1 MSDLLRIGAQGVAA
15 YRGALSVTGENV
27 VNAGTAG
34 YQRRG
39 IGLTDIALT
48 GLGDPLSSRNNM
60 VGGVRLTEVTRASN
74 AFLEAESRLA
84 GSETAGASALGRWL
98 TAGEGVLSS
107 AALPQALSR
116 FYSGAD
122 GLAGDPGS
130 NTQRQLFL
138 GNIAEVADAFRA
150 QSEGLAR
157 TATAIAAEATTTTEA
172 ANADLKALAELNQ
185 SIARA
190 APGSSGHA
198 GLLDER
204 DRRLAALGE
213 KIGVDASFDSRGVVS
228 ISIAGGGPQLLEGTR
243 TAVISQTQAAD
254 GRLSFSVGDNAI
266 QPQRGSLAGLAQA
279 AVTVADTRRATQ
291 DAADAFVTLVN
302 DWSAAGVDANGAQGA
317 PLLTADLKM
326 TTGDPAKVAAASG
339 GVANGN
345 VVALGVA
352 RETHGVEATA
362 QGAVDTL
369 AQRLSA
375 ARARESALTAH
386 RDQLDAA
393 RADVSGVDLDREA
406 AELLRFQQAYD
417 ASSRIIQIARETLQ
431 SILNIF

>member
-39 IGLTDIALT
+39 IGLTDTALT

-60 VGGVRLTEVTRASN
+60 VGGVHLTEVTRASN

-98 TAGEGVLSS
+98 SAGESALSS
-107 AALPQALSR
+107 AGLPQALSR

-130 NTQRQLFL
+130 STQRQLFL
-138 GNIAEVADAFRA
+138 ANIADVAAAFRA
-150 QSEGLAR
+150 QSDGLAR
-157 TATAIAAEATTTTEA
+157 TAEAIAAEATTTTEA
-172 ANADLKALAELNQ
+172 ANQDLKALAVLNQ

-204 DRRLAALGE
+204 DRRLASLGE
-213 KIGVDASFDSRGVVS
+213 KIGVDASFDSRGIVTLN
-228 ISIAGGGPQLLEGTR
+228 IAGGGPQLLQGTR
-243 TAVISQTQAAD
+243 AAIIGQTQAAD
-254 GRLSFSVGDNAI
+254 GRLSFSVDNDAV

-279 AVTVADTRRATQ
+279 AVTIADTRRATR

-302 DWSAAGVDANGAQGA
+302 DWSAAGVDANGAKGA
-317 PLLTADLKM
+317 PLLTADLTM
-326 TTGDPAKVAAASG
+326 TTTDPAKIAAASG

-345 VVALGVA
+345 AVALGVA
-352 RETHGVEATA
+352 RDSHGVEATA

-375 ARARESALTAH
+375 ANARESALTAH

-393 RADVSGVDLDREA
+393 RADISGVDLDREA

-417 ASSRIIQIARETLQ
+417 ASARIIQVARETLQ

>member
-1 MSDLLRIGAQGVAA
+1 MSDLLRIGSQGLAA
-15 YRGALSVTGENV
+15 YRGALSITGENV

-39 IGLTDIALT
+39 IGLTDTALV
-48 GLGDPLSSRNNM
+48 GAGDPFASRTNI
-60 VGGVRLTEVTRASN
+60 VGGVRLTEVTRAGN

-98 TAGEGVLSS
+98 SAGESSLSS
-107 AALPQALSR
+107 AALPQTLSR

-130 NTQRQLFL
+130 STQRQLFL
-138 GNIAEVADAFRA
+138 ANIADVAAAFRA
-150 QSEGLAR
+150 QSDGLAR
-157 TATAIAAEATTTTEA
+157 TAEAIAAEATTTTEA
-172 ANADLKALAELNQ
+172 ANADLKALADLNQ

-190 APGSSGHA
+190 TPGSSGHA

-204 DRRLAALGE
+204 DRRLASLGE
-213 KIGVDASFDSRGVVS
+213 KIGVDASFDSRGVVTL
-228 ISIAGGGPQLLEGTR
+228 SIAGGGPQLLQGTR
-243 TAVISQTQAAD
+243 TALISQTQATD
-254 GRLSFSVGDNAI
+254 GRLSFSVGNDAV
-266 QPQRGSLAGLAQA
+266 QPMRGSLAGLAQA
-279 AVTVADTRRATQ
+279 AVTIADTRRATQ

-302 DWSAAGVDANGAQGA
+302 DWSAAGVDANDAAGV
-317 PLLTADLKM
+317 PLLTADLTM
-326 TTGDPAKVAAASG
+326 TTNDPAKVAAASG

-345 VVALGVA
+345 AIALGA
-352 RETHGVEATA
+352 GRATHGIETAA
-362 QGAVDTL
+362 QGAVDTI
-369 AQRLSA
+369 AQRLSSA
-375 ARARESALTAH
+375 YARESALTAH

-417 ASSRIIQIARETLQ
+417 ASARIIQIARETLQ
-431 SILNIF
+431 SVLNIF

>member
-1 MSDLLRIGAQGVAA
+1 MTDLLNIGAQGLAA

-39 IGLTDIALT
+39 VSLTDTALV
-48 GLGDPLSSRNNM
+48 GRGDPFSSKTNM
-60 VGGVRLTEVTRASN
+60 VGGVRITGVSRASN

-98 TAGEGVLSS
+98 TAGENVLSS
-107 AALPQALSR
+107 TKLPETLSR

-130 NTQRQLFL
+130 STQRQLFL
-138 GNIAEVADAFRA
+138 GNIADVADAFRS

-157 TATAIAAEATTTTEA
+157 TAEAIAAEAATTTEA
-172 ANADLKALAELNQ
+172 ANGDLKALADLNQ

-190 APGSSGHA
+190 TPGSSGHA

-213 KIGVDASFDSRGVVS
+213 KIGVDASFDARGVVTL
-228 ISIAGGGPQLLEGTR
+228 SIAGGGPQLLEGTR
-243 TAVISQTQAAD
+243 TALISQTQATD
-254 GRLSFSVGDNAI
+254 GRLSFSVGSTAI
-266 QPQRGSLAGLAQA
+266 LPQRGSLAGLAQA

-317 PLLTADLKM
+317 PLLNADLTM
-326 TTGDPAKVAAASG
+326 ATSDPAKVAAAAG

-345 VVALGVA
+345 AVALGAA
-352 RETHGVEATA
+352 RETHGVEAIA
-362 QGAVDTL
+362 QGAVDTV

-375 ARARESALTAH
+375 AKARESALTAH
-386 RDQLDAA
+386 RDQIDAA

-417 ASSRIIQIARETLQ
+417 ASARIIQIARETLQ
-431 SILNIF
+431 SVLNIF